1 MLKEGY
7 SSSTIQHNID
17 KELKAK
23 NHRPM
28 RQILAI
34 VYDKARK
41 SYRRTHPRGRF
52 PKHLER

>member
-7 SSSTIQHNID
+7 SQRTIEHNVGV
-17 KELKAK
+17 ELKSK
-23 NHRPM
+23 KRRPM

-41 SYRRTHPRGRF
+41 SYRRSHPVGRF
-52 PKHLER
+52 PKHLVR

>member
-7 SSSTIQHNID
+7 SPATIQHNVGV
-17 KELKAK
+17 ELRAK
-23 NHRPM
+23 NRRTM

-41 SYRRTHPRGRF
+41 SYRRSHPRGRF